1 VQRRLDLAD
10 RARRGAGIEV
20 GLVDDDQV
28 GELHHALLDRL
39 QVVAGVGQLQE
50 QEHVGHAGNR
60 GLALADADGLDDDD
74 VVAGRLDDAHRLARR
89 RRDAAERAA
98 ARARPHERGR
108 VDREPLH
115 ARLVAED
122 RSARD
127 ARARVDASTATRSPS
142 PMRSRPSVSMKVDL
156 PTPGTPETPRRND
169 GRAGTGSAVRSA
181 SARSRWSARRDSS
194 SVIALAIAR
203 RCASPRA
210 PVTPASRSWSAGR
223 SIAMPARLKPSPA
236 SA

>member
-1 VQRRLDLAD
+1 MRDEVQRRLDLAD

-39 QVVAGVGQLQE
+39 QVVAGIGQLQE
-50 QEHVGHAGNR
+50 QEHVGHAGDR
-60 GLALADADGLDDDD
+60 GLALADADRLDDDD

-98 ARARPHERGR
+98 ARARPHERRR

-127 ARARVDASTATRSPS
+127 ARGRVDREHRDAQTFADEVQAERLDERRLADAGHARDAEPERRPRGHGQRREQRVGAIAMVGPAST
-142 PMRSRPSVSMKVDL
+142 
-156 PTPGTPETPRRND
+156 
-169 GRAGTGSAVRSA
+169 RAA
-181 SARSRWSARRDSS
+181 
-194 SVIALAIAR
+194 
-203 RCASPRA
+203 
-210 PVTPASRSWSAGR
+210 
-223 SIAMPARLKPSPA
+223 
-236 SA
+236 